1 MIKIAIS
8 NTKKFSWKIQRHADT
23 IKFVSNGLDMI
34 QRGNASPEFAQNLIS
49 KVINAIDIGEDE
61 KRILIDKI
69 NSISEVAGFAVSAQV
84 QKMRMSRE
92 PAVDFNNE
100 VNILCKALEE
110 GGNVSRIYVQK
121 LSSKIVGAYNDGI
134 ISNDEL
140 ENMRARIKSSWEAG
154 QAKKQLS

>member
-23 IKFVSNGLDMI
+23 IKYVSNGCDMI
-34 QRGNASPEFAQNLIS
+34 QKGNASPSFAQVLLS
-49 KVINAIDIGEDE
+49 KVKNATDIGDVE

-69 NSISEVAGFAVSAQV
+69 NSISEVAGFAVNAQA
-84 QKMRMSRE
+84 QKIRMSRE
-92 PAVDFNNE
+92 PMVDFNNE
-100 VNILCKALEE
+100 VDILCKALEE
-110 GGNVSRIYVQK
+110 GGNVSKIYVKK
-121 LSSKIVGAYNDGI
+121 LSSKIVEAHNNGA

-140 ENMRARIKSSWEAG
+140 DNMRTKIKASWEAG